1 MTEPDRDQQ
10 AETREQKLIKAY
22 LADRDVACP
31 VCNYNLRGLQTTAC
45 PECQFNIS
53 VGLIGK
59 RYSKTYLLGLI
70 VLSGSFGTCA
80 FQLASIVILHFLV
93 GPDLLDLDSLLY
105 GRFTFMGLVS
115 GIFLWLWVSFATQ
128 MEQSSRR
135 RRLVL
140 ALCTLIVPITIIV
153 VAYIRFAWEFLP
165 KLFEFAEP

>member
-1 MTEPDRDQQ
+1 MPILRIEMWLARCVTTTYGDSRQQ
-10 AETREQKLIKAY
+10 PVPSANSIFLLGLSASVIQKHI
-22 LADRDVACP
+22 
-31 VCNYNLRGLQTTAC
+31 
-45 PECQFNIS
+45 
-53 VGLIGK
+53 
-59 RYSKTYLLGLI
+59 LLGLI

-80 FQLASIVILHFLV
+80 FQLASIVILHFLF

-128 MEQSSRR
+128 IEQSSRR

-153 VAYIRFAWEFLP
+153 VAYIRFAWKFLP
-165 KLFEFAEP
+165 KLFEFAGP